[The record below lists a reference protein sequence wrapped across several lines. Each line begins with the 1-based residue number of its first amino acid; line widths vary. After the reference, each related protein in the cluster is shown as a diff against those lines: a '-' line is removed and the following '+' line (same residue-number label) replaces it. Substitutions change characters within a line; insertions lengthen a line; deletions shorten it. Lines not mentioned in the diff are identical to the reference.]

1 MKKALFLILAF
12 LFLARTLILMLLT
25 YPSLFGVE
33 MPTKVVEIILL
44 SSNHTYLLIMKY
56 LSIVCGVILIV
67 LSRKSNLRFI
77 WILGAI
83 CSGTTW
89 LLIYYGTTLYRF
101 TESSKP
107 SFPPMLKIFVLAV
120 AVWGLILQFI
130 PISLSTISW
139 RSASIM
145 VNMLIIRA
153 TLTFYCYQVL
163 LKRKALF
170 SVLCFIF
177 GTTALLAG
185 QAIAIVTHKK
195 QPADP
200 C

>member
-56 LSIVCGVILIV
+56 FSVVCGVILIV
-67 LSRKSNLRFI
+67 LSRKSNLWFI

-107 SFPPMLKIFVLAV
+107 SFPPMLKVFVLAV
-120 AVWGLILQFI
+120 AAWGLILQFI

-145 VNMLIIRA
+145 VNLLIIRA

-185 QAIAIVTHKK
+185 QAIAIATHKK